1 MTTTLKGP
9 DTCKRPYGRNLRK
22 VMNPFCPATAN
33 CPMESKSESAAIMT
47 DPLAS
52 KSGQIAPKLRID
64 EERKLVF
71 IPGQDEPKELL
82 PPIVQRTD
90 KETGLPYQHIVTA
103 SEILEAK
110 EQHEALH
117 AIHPGCP
124 QSLVALYAMPED
136 SAWNPTPH
144 IGERAG
150 TAWRDAEPGG
160 HRVDWDSIVE
170 HLESTCSARIRN
182 AMRRAW

>member
-1 MTTTLKGP
+1 
-9 DTCKRPYGRNLRK
+9 
-22 VMNPFCPATAN
+22 
-33 CPMESKSESAAIMT
+33 MT

-64 EERKLVF
+64 EEQKLVF

-110 EQHEALH
+110 EQHER
-117 AIHPGCP
+117 CMRF
-124 QSLVALYAMPED
+124 V
-136 SAWNPTPH
+136 
-144 IGERAG
+144 
-150 TAWRDAEPGG
+150 RDALKAWWRCTQCQKIRPGTQLRPSG
-160 HRVDWDSIVE
+160 NMLELLGEMLNPRGVRVDWDSFVE
-170 HLESTCSARIRN
+170 HLGKHLLCKNPKCDAPCVVATREEYLRARE
-182 AMRRAW
+182 AEE